1 MLQFEFTYL
10 KLKAIRRD
18 FNFISVF
25 FFFFFFPVPCQ
36 VNNSFLPI
44 LSQYMKQDILFQ
56 ALDKFLGVWKIW
68 STDCIEKSVLI
79 NHRVILTH
87 IWFPFWLLYK
97 FHANEKLFS
106 IRSRKCRYLL
116 NEISIKSYFT
126 KCSTPVWQ
134 R

>member
-18 FNFISVF
+18 FNFISAF
-25 FFFFFFPVPCQ
+25 FFFFFLCLARWIILFHP
-36 VNNSFLPI
+36 F

-87 IWFPFWLLYK
+87 IWFTFWLLYK

>member
-18 FNFISVF
+18 FNFISAF
-25 FFFFFFPVPCQ
+25 SFFFFPVPCQ
-36 VNNSFLPI
+36 VNNSFSPI
-44 LSQYMKQDILFQ
+44 FKSIYETRYIISR
-56 ALDKFLGVWKIW
+56 LDKFLGVWKIW

-87 IWFPFWLLYK
+87 IWFTFWLLYK